1 MYELSTLDNGLRVLT
16 VTMPYLQSVSMG
28 FLVGVGSRYENDEQ
42 AGASHFIEHM
52 LFKGTPR
59 RPSARHIAEA
69 IEGRGGVF
77 NASTGVETT
86 LYWAKVAASHLSEA
100 LDVVSDMLLNAA
112 FDADDLEKER
122 AVIAEEIHYA
132 LDAPYSL
139 AHILVNQLQWPDHP
153 LGRDVAGTQES
164 VDSIS
169 RDTLLDYLSAHYRP
183 GRTILSVAG
192 PTPHQEILA
201 LVESYLGGWE
211 PGPPMDY
218 EPAPALEPGN
228 GPAVRIAHKDT
239 EQVQLS
245 FSLGGVSRSD
255 PERFALRLLSILLG
269 EGMRSRLFQE
279 VRERQGLAYSV
290 GSYVTTLQDTGAV
303 GSYAGV
309 APDKTEDAIRAI
321 MHQLDLLAQEP
332 APEDELQAARDFVSG
347 RMALSL
353 EDPFT
358 LAAWYARQELLEDQI
373 LSPEETIGLLDSVQA
388 TEIQKVAQEL
398 FRTNRLN
405 LVIVGPFSEDES
417 RFRRA
422 ILD

>member
-16 VTMPYLQSVSMG
+16 VTMPHLQSVSLG
-28 FLVGVGSRYENDEQ
+28 FLLGVGSRYENDAQ

-86 LYWAKVAASHLSEA
+86 LYWAKVAAIHLSEA

-112 FDADDLEKER
+112 FNATEMDKER
-122 AVIAEEIHYA
+122 AVIAEEINYA
-132 LDAPYSL
+132 LDMPYSL
-139 AHILVNQLQWPDHP
+139 AHILVNKMQWPDHP

-164 VDSIS
+164 VANLDRSA
-169 RDTLLDYLSAHYRP
+169 LLAYLADHYRP
-183 GRTILSVAG
+183 GETILSVAG
-192 PTPHQEILA
+192 PMSHKEVFD
-201 LVESYLGGWE
+201 LVDAYLGHWE
-211 PGPPMDY
+211 PGPHMDY
-218 EPAPALEPGN
+218 EPAPASPPAD
-228 GPAVRIAHKDT
+228 GPWVQIAHKDT

-245 FSLGGVSRSD
+245 FSLNGVSRLD
-255 PERFALRLLSILLG
+255 PDRFALRLLSIILG
-269 EGMRSRLFQE
+269 EGMRSRMFQE
-279 VRERQGLAYSV
+279 VRERLGLAYSV
-290 GSYVTTLQDTGAV
+290 GSYVTTLQDTGTV

-321 MHQLDLLAQEP
+321 MRQLDLLSQEP
-332 APEDELQAARDFVSG
+332 VPEDELQTAREFVGG

-358 LAAWYARQELLEDQI
+358 LAAWYARQELLEDEV
-373 LSPEETIGLLDSVQA
+373 LSPEETVGLLDSVQA
-388 TEIQKVAQEL
+388 AEIQRVAQQL
-398 FRTNRLN
+398 LQADRLN
-405 LVIVGPFSEDES
+405 LVVVGPFAQDGT
-417 RFRRA
+417 RFRQA
-422 ILD
+422 VLG